1 LIQTKYSWLGRII
14 SISLLVTLAIPLLL
28 LSQEVRQPISNAL
41 EIGDTTRAI
50 SLLEEDI
57 KMDPSYDYNY
67 YVLGQIYMKQKNY
80 NAALEQFELAVKKN
94 KKFYEGRYALG
105 LVQLELGKIDEAE
118 KNFRTGLKKSKKMK
132 ADFHNG
138 IGLVFMARGEFN
150 EADKEV
156 RQAIILDSTNAE
168 FHINLGNINFANKIY
183 PLATMEYE
191 TALQLDTASLEVYFN
206 WAEACLEMK
215 DYTCALDKLSTVLQK
230 DSTFAEAWM
239 RAGGIYYKAARS
251 TRNFNDAKPLYE
263 NTIGS
268 YNRYM
273 ALTDNQTDSTSG
285 RAFYEAGMSYLILG
299 GFPEAQK
306 DFATVLS
313 IPVEPKDI
321 YFYYARSFQGN
332 KDYDSAITY
341 YDKHISWVSAQGED
355 YESGIRDVELY
366 RRLGECYQQKKD
378 HYNTIDYYKKSLE
391 YDSTQARLLYGVAVA
406 YNYNQDYANAVVY
419 YMKRF
424 ALGTDERYWSLYYN
438 AAMAALYL
446 VDKGGSAMASDDE
459 DMDLDLEEDEGMVE
473 PVVDLLA
480 GVDLPRLAVEYLD
493 MIANDYWEHVI
504 SNEKNKKTAVKAL
517 NMLGST
523 YLYQLN
529 DCVNGKKYLE
539 RVLEVD
545 PDYCD
550 AKKSLGYAYFGEL
563 CTQNFSKAL
572 TYLNQALA
580 CNLKAG
586 KSRGDDVSLL
596 LWIAQT
602 YHFRAVE
609 RQGAKQPKEQY
620 QKDYENADNFYSEV
634 LKFDPN
640 NQEAKDGFRQVKWE
654 H

>member
-1 LIQTKYSWLGRII
+1 MKKVNYSWFRQIA
-14 SISLLVTLAIPLLL
+14 SISLLAVFAIPLLL
-28 LSQEVRQPISNAL
+28 LSQEVKQPIADAL
-41 EIGDTTRAI
+41 EQGDTTRAI

-57 KMDPSYDYNY
+57 NTDPSYEYNY
-67 YVLGQIYMKQKNY
+67 YVLGQIHMKRKNY
-80 NAALEQFELAVKKN
+80 KAAKEQFEMAVQKN
-94 KKFYEGRYALG
+94 KKFYEGLYALG
-105 LVQLELGKIDEAE
+105 LVQLRLGELDEAE
-118 KNFRTGLKKSKKMK
+118 KNFKNGQKKSKKMK
-132 ADFHNG
+132 AEFHNG
-138 IGLVFMARGEFN
+138 IGLVYMARGKLN
-150 EADKEV
+150 EADKEI

-168 FHINLGNINFANKIY
+168 FHINLGTVNFANKIY
-183 PLATMEYE
+183 PLAIMEYE
-191 TALQLDTASLEVYFN
+191 KALQLDTASLEVYFN

-230 DSTFAEAWM
+230 DSTYSEAWM

-251 TRNFNDAKPLYE
+251 NRNSSEAKSLYE

-273 ALTDNQTDSTSG
+273 ALTGNKADSTSG
-285 RAFYEAGMSYLILG
+285 RAFYEAGMAYLILG

-306 DFATVLS
+306 NFETVLS

-341 YDKHISWVSAQGED
+341 YNKHQSWVKALDED
-355 YESGIRDVELY
+355 DESGIAEVELY
-366 RRLGECYQQKKD
+366 RNIGECYEQKKD
-378 HYNTIDYYKKSLE
+378 HYNTIENYKKSLE

-406 YNYNQDYANAVVY
+406 YNYMQDYTNAVVY

-446 VDKGGSAMASDDE
+446 VEKGGSTAAAEDE
-459 DMDLDLEEDEGMVE
+459 DLEIEGMDFAEE
-473 PVVDLLA
+473 PATNPLE
-480 GVDLPRLAVEYLD
+480 GVDLARLAVEYLE
-493 MIANDYWEHVI
+493 MIANDYWEYVS
-504 SNEKNKKTAVKAL
+504 SNEKNMGTAIKAL

-529 DCVNGKKYLE
+529 DCANGKKYLE

-545 PDYCD
+545 PDYCE
-550 AKKSLGYAYFGEL
+550 AKKSIGYAYFAGI
-563 CTQNFSKAL
+563 CNNNNTRAL
-572 TYLNQALA
+572 EYLNGALN
-580 CNLKAG
+580 CKVKSG
-586 KSRGDDVSLL
+586 KTRGDDIDLL
-596 LWIAQT
+596 LWIGQA
-602 YHFRAVE
+602 YHTRAAE
-609 RQGAKQPKEQY
+609 RQAAKQSKELY

-634 LKFDPN
+634 LKLQPN
-640 NQEAKDGFRQVKWE
+640 NQEAKEGLRQVKWE

>member
-1 LIQTKYSWLGRII
+1 MKKTNYRWFGRAI

-28 LSQEVRQPISNAL
+28 LSQEVRRPISDAL
-41 EIGDTTRAI
+41 DRGDTTRAI

-57 KMDPSYDYNY
+57 KVDPSFEYNY
-67 YVLGQIYMKQKNY
+67 FILGRIYMKQKSY
-80 NAALEQFELAVKKN
+80 NAAMEQFEMAVKKN
-94 KKFYEGRYALG
+94 KKFYEGLYALG
-105 LVQLELGKIDEAE
+105 LVQLKLGKIDEAE
-118 KNFRTGLKKSKKMK
+118 KNFKTGLKKSKNMK
-132 ADFHNG
+132 AEFHNG
-138 IGLVFMARGEFN
+138 IGLVYMARGEYN
-150 EADKEV
+150 EADKEI

-168 FHINLGNINFANKIY
+168 FHINLGNVNFANEIY
-183 PLATMEYE
+183 PLAIMEYE
-191 TALQLDTASLEVYFN
+191 TALKLDTASLEVYFN

-251 TRNFNDAKPLYE
+251 THNFSEAKPLYE

-268 YNRYM
+268 YNKYLE
-273 ALTDNQTDSTSG
+273 LTDHIADSTSG

-299 GFPEAQK
+299 GYPEAQK
-306 DFATVLS
+306 NFATVLS

-321 YFYYARSFQGN
+321 YFHYARSFQGN
-332 KDYDSAITY
+332 KDYDSAIVY
-341 YDKHISWVSAQGED
+341 YNKHIDWVAAQGED

-378 HYNTIDYYKKSLE
+378 HYNTIEYYKKSLE

-406 YNYNQDYANAVVY
+406 YNYIQDYTNAVAY

-446 VDKGGSAMASDDE
+446 VEKGGPTAAADEE
-459 DMDLDLEEDEGMVE
+459 DMDLDLDEDETAFE
-473 PVVDLLA
+473 PAANPLEGIDLA
-480 GVDLPRLAVEYLD
+480 KLAVEYLEK
-493 MIANDYWEHVI
+493 IANEYWEKVI
-504 SNEKNKKTAVKAL
+504 SNEKNMKTAVKAL

-529 DCVNGKKYLE
+529 DCANGKKYLE
-539 RVLEVD
+539 RVLEID
-545 PDYCD
+545 ADYCE

-572 TYLNQALA
+572 TYLTQALD
-580 CNLKAG
+580 CNVKAG
-586 KSRGDDVSLL
+586 KGRGDDISLL

-609 RQGAKQPKEQY
+609 RQETKQPKEQY
-620 QKDYENADNFYSEV
+620 QKDYENADNFYLEV
-634 LKFDPN
+634 LKYQPN
-640 NQEAKDGFRQVKWE
+640 NQEAKEGHRQVKWE